1 MRSFLA
7 GMATQGHFSNMA
19 AVTRGVR
26 FMDRLTNLLGQQEA
40 LYGVICRDVTQ
51 VDIELMAHAGYH
63 VVWLDLEHSHQ
74 SDEEAIRLCRTVTHL
89 GMVPLVRIP
98 ELTRTHVQKLL
109 DGGVEIV
116 ALPDVRNAA
125 QAEELVQLGKYPP
138 VGRRGISSSTPR
150 TGFTLGADPEER
162 LQEVNDATHLMVLFE
177 SNEAYEDVDAIL
189 GVDGID
195 MVSVGPN
202 DWTASLGLFG
212 DAAEEYLTPR
222 IDKLIGLAVRAG
234 KTVVMGV
241 STPERA
247 RRYQDLGARLF
258 LIGGTDIAIKRRAL
272 ADTIAPFVSL
282 AQA

>member
-1 MRSFLA
+1 
-7 GMATQGHFSNMA
+7 
-19 AVTRGVR
+19 
-26 FMDRLTNLLGQQEA
+26 MDRLTDLLGQQKA

-51 VDIELMAHAGYH
+51 LDIELMSHAGFH

-74 SDEEAIRLCRTVTHL
+74 SDEEAIRLCRTATHL

-116 ALPDVRNAA
+116 ALPDVRTAA
-125 QAEELVQLGKYPP
+125 QAEDLVQLGKYPP

-150 TGFTLGADPEER
+150 TGFTLGADPEKR
-162 LQEVNDATHLMVLFE
+162 LQEVNEATHLMVLFE

-195 MVSVGPN
+195 MVAVGPN

-212 DAAEEYLTPR
+212 DAAEEYLAPR
-222 IDKLIGLAVRAG
+222 VDRLIGLAAHAG

-241 STPERA
+241 SGPEQA
-247 RRYQDLGARLF
+247 RHYFGLGARLF

-272 ADTIAPFVSL
+272 AETIAPFARL